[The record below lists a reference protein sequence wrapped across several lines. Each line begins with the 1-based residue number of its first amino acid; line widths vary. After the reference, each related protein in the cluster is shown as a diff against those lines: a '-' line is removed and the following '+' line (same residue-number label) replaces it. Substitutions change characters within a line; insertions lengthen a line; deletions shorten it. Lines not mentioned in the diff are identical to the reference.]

1 VCKNIRIS
9 RSKILKGKEY
19 RGYTASKRE
28 YFFGLKIHVLT
39 ASDGSIVEF
48 EFTPGSWSDLRGLGQ
63 LPLDLPGGAELFLDK
78 AYNDYSLEEIVREAA
93 GVELRPV
100 RKKNCKLADYT
111 FEENRRRQDRRRPV
125 ESHLSRLNG
134 MFPKRLH
141 ATSPQG
147 LMLKLLGMVV
157 AYNLLIFVKAL

>member
-1 VCKNIRIS
+1 MV
-9 RSKILKGKEY
+9 
-19 RGYTASKRE
+19 
-28 YFFGLKIHVLT
+28 T

-63 LPLDLPGGAELFLDK
+63 LPLDLPEGSEIFLDK
-78 AYNDYSLEEIVREAA
+78 AYNDYALEDIVREAA
-93 GVELRPV
+93 GVELRPI

-111 FEENRRRQDRRRPV
+111 YEENKRRKQSRRPV
-125 ESHLSRLNG
+125 ESHLSRLNSL
-134 MFPKRLH
+134 FPKRLH
-141 ATSPQG
+141 ATSPKG

>member
-28 YFFGLKIHVLT
+28 YFYGLKLHVVT
-39 ASDGSIVEF
+39 AGDGTVVEF

-63 LPLDLPGGAELFLDK
+63 LPLDLPEGAELFLDK
-78 AYNDYSLEEIVREAA
+78 AYNDYSLEDVVREAS
-93 GVELRPV
+93 GVLMRPV

-111 FEENRRRQDRRRPV
+111 FEENARRREMRRPV
-125 ESHLSRLNG
+125 EGHLANLNSL
-134 MFPKRLH
+134 FPKRLH

-147 LMLKLLGMVV
+147 LMLKLLGMIV
-157 AYNLLIFVKAL
+157 AYNLQIFVSSL